1 MFFVFVFLRGR
12 NTFELLACLAP
23 RLRGYFIFNHFILSN
38 FRYFSGQNKCMP
50 EFDFTIVQWVLLAVS
65 AILIG
70 MSKVGVPGVSM
81 LAVPTLAIIFGG
93 KASTGILLPML
104 MMADIFG
111 VGYYHRHAEWKYLWK
126 LLPFA
131 FVGIGIAL
139 WVGEVVNDEWFKN
152 IIAVMV
158 FLSIGLMLWKDRKK
172 EQTLF
177 PDNWWF
183 AAFLGILGGFATM
196 IGNVAGPIF
205 AIYLLAM
212 HLPKN
217 KFIGTGAWFF
227 LIVNF
232 CKFPLHIFVWK
243 TISLHTLTLNIML
256 LPAIALGAFAGIQ
269 LVKQFSD
276 KLYRT
281 AVIIVT
287 ALSAFLLLI

>member
-1 MFFVFVFLRGR
+1 ML
-12 NTFELLACLAP
+12 ELD
-23 RLRGYFIFNHFILSN
+23 
-38 FRYFSGQNKCMP
+38 FS
-50 EFDFTIVQWVLLAVS
+50 TLQWILLAVCGM
-65 AILIG
+65 LIG

-81 LAVPTLAIIFGG
+81 LVVPALALIFGG

-104 MMADIFG
+104 MMADLFG

-126 LLPFA
+126 LLPWA

-139 WVGEVVNDEWFKN
+139 WVGEVVNDTWFKN
-152 IIAVMV
+152 IIAILV
-158 FLSIGLMLWKDRKK
+158 FLCIGLMLWHDRKK
-172 EQTLF
+172 GQNLF
-177 PDNWWF
+177 PDTWWF
-183 AAFLGILGGFATM
+183 SAMMGILGGFATM

-217 KFIGTGAWFF
+217 SFIGTGAWFF

-232 CKFPLHIFVWK
+232 SKFPLHIFVWK
-243 TISLHTLTLNIML
+243 TINLDTLTLDLML
-256 LPAIALGAFAGIQ
+256 LPAIAFGAFAGIK
-269 LVKQFSD
+269 LVQKISE

-287 ALSAFLLLI
+287 AYRHFYS

>member
-1 MFFVFVFLRGR
+1 ML
-12 NTFELLACLAP
+12 ELD
-23 RLRGYFIFNHFILSN
+23 
-38 FRYFSGQNKCMP
+38 FS
-50 EFDFTIVQWVLLAVS
+50 TLQWILLAVCGM
-65 AILIG
+65 LVG

-81 LAVPTLAIIFGG
+81 LVVPTLALIFGG

-104 MMADIFG
+104 MMADLFG

-126 LLPFA
+126 LLPWA

-139 WVGEVVNDEWFKN
+139 WVGEVVNDTWFKN
-152 IIAVMV
+152 IIAILV
-158 FLSIGLMLWKDRKK
+158 FLCIGLMLWRDRKK
-172 EQTLF
+172 GQNLF
-177 PDNWWF
+177 PDTWWF
-183 AAFLGILGGFATM
+183 SATMGVLGGFATM

-217 KFIGTGAWFF
+217 SFIGTGAWFF

-232 CKFPLHIFVWK
+232 SKFPLHIFVWK
-243 TISLHTLTLNIML
+243 TINLDTLTLDLML
-256 LPAIALGAFAGIQ
+256 LPAIAFGAFAGIKMVQ
-269 LVKQFSD
+269 KISD